1 MVGCGKI
8 FTEHLILRRR
18 IVAKGEMFPTAKAD
32 VKFKQA
38 STQQH
43 TFQGHA
49 SAQLHA
55 LQ

>member
-8 FTEHLILRRR
+8 FTEYLILRRR

-32 VKFKQA
+32 AKFKPA

-43 TFQGHA
+43 RFQELFY
-49 SAQLHA
+49 AQLHA